1 VSPRTISE
9 KILSAKSGQDA
20 RAGDLVVCEVDRMI
34 GTDGSTPMAID
45 YFEAMGAEAVA
56 APERITFAL
65 DHYAPPASRKT
76 AALHDRVRDFA
87 RRTGIEWTEVGEG
100 ISHLLLAESGRALP
114 GRLVIG
120 ADSHTV
126 TAGAFNAFATGIGSS
141 DLAAAMISGRIWLKV
156 PESIKVVLTGAR
168 PSGLDA
174 KDIALA
180 LLGMLGSSGASYQ
193 TLEFQGPAVAGLD
206 MDDRQ
211 VASNMS
217 VETGAKAGIFPADP
231 ITSSYLEGRTGETWT
246 PVEPDPEARYIRE
259 VLLDISLLSPQIAL
273 PHEPVNVVPVTEA
286 IGTQVQM
293 VFLGT
298 CIGGRVTDFH
308 QALKILEAGGGIADG
323 VHFVATPA
331 SKSAYLELIH
341 DGTISR
347 LVEMGAMVTTVGC
360 GACCGTSGPVPGNGM
375 NILSTANRNFKAR
388 MGNAESSIYLAS
400 PATCAASAV
409 AGCIADPREVGC

>member
-1 VSPRTISE
+1 VSAKTRSE
-9 KILSAKSGQDA
+9 KILSAKSGRDA

-45 YFEAMGAEAVA
+45 YFDAMGAERVAV
-56 APERITFAL
+56 PERISFAL

-87 RRTGIEWTEVGEG
+87 RRHGIEWREVGEG
-100 ISHLLLAESGRALP
+100 ISHQLLAESGRASP

-141 DLAAAMISGRIWLKV
+141 DLAAAMISGRIWLRV
-156 PESIKVVLTGAR
+156 PESIRVVLTGAR
-168 PSGLDA
+168 PCRLDA

-180 LLGMLGSSGASYQ
+180 LLGELGSSGASYQ
-193 TLEFQGPAVAGLD
+193 ALEFEGSAVAGLD

-211 VASNMS
+211 VVSNMS
-217 VETGAKAGIFPADP
+217 VETGAKAGVFPADA
-231 ITSSYLEGRTGETWT
+231 ITSSYLEGRTEERWVA
-246 PVEPDPEARYIRE
+246 VESDPDARYARE
-259 VLLDISLLSPQIAL
+259 LFLDISLLSPQIAL
-273 PHEPVNVVPVTEA
+273 PHEPVNAVPVTEA
-286 IGTQVQM
+286 IGTRVQM

-308 QALKILEAGGGIADG
+308 QALEILEAGGGIADG
-323 VHFVATPA
+323 VRFVATPA
-331 SKSAYLELIH
+331 SKTAYLDLIG
-341 DGTISR
+341 DGTISK
-347 LVEMGAMVTTVGC
+347 LVEMGAMVTMPGC
-360 GACCGTSGPVPGNGM
+360 GACCGTSGPVPGDGM

-388 MGNAESSIYLAS
+388 MGNAKTSIYLAS

-409 AGCIADPREVGC
+409 TGCISDPREIGC